1 MRNPAYLQYR
11 GHNKRYFE
19 GWYFKCISRD
29 RQHAIALIPGM
40 AIDPDGQRHAFIQV
54 INAESG
60 QTWYFDYP
68 FDAFLAER
76 NQLVI
81 QVDTSLFQRE
91 GLALDIHHPTGS
103 VTGQLRFSQIRE
115 FPVSWHTPSI
125 MGPFQF
131 VPGMECYHAVIHL
144 SHRIDGQIHIN
155 GEVFDFDGGAGYLEK
170 DYGRSFPQSYV
181 WLQASHFGH
190 GDASFIFSRAR
201 IPWLGR
207 EFPGFFAY
215 FTDFQGKTAR
225 FATYNCSKLSDWQV
239 DPDSGT
245 CSGILKGPAGQLKFS
260 AQMVGGGTLRAP
272 VDGSMHREII
282 ESIRATVLVE
292 LTDHSGKRIYADR
305 STEAGMEICL

>member
-1 MRNPAYLQYR
+1 MRHPAYLQYQD
-11 GHNKRYFE
+11 HTKRYFE
-19 GWYFKCISRD
+19 GWYFKCISQD
-29 RQHAIALIPGM
+29 RHHAIALIPGM

-68 FDAFLAER
+68 FESFLAAR
-76 NQLVI
+76 DKLVI

-170 DYGRSFPQSYV
+170 GYGRSFPQSYV

-215 FTDFQGKTAR
+215 FTDFQGNTAR

>member
-1 MRNPAYLQYR
+1 MRHPAYLQYQD
-11 GHNKRYFE
+11 HTKRYFE
-19 GWYFKCISRD
+19 GWYFKCISQD
-29 RQHAIALIPGM
+29 RHHAIALIPGM

-68 FDAFLAER
+68 FESFLAAR
-76 NQLVI
+76 DKLVI

-215 FTDFQGKTAR
+215 FTDFQGNTAR

>member
-1 MRNPAYLQYR
+1 MRHPAYLQYQD
-11 GHNKRYFE
+11 HTKRYFE
-19 GWYFKCISRD
+19 GWYFKCISQD
-29 RQHAIALIPGM
+29 RHHAIALIPGM

-68 FDAFLAER
+68 FESFLAAR
-76 NQLVI
+76 DKLVI
-81 QVDTSLFQRE
+81 RVDTSLFQRE

-215 FTDFQGKTAR
+215 FTDFQGNTAR